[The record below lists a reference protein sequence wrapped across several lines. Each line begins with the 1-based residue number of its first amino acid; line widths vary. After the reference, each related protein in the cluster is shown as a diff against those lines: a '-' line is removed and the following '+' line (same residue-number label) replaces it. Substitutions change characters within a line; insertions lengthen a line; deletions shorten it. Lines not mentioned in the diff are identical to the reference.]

1 MKQVL
6 HDFNKGQI
14 ILADVPRPG
23 VQPNSVLVR
32 NLFSVVSPGTER
44 AVIQGRSRNVVRT
57 ALERKD
63 LVQRVMAKARRD
75 GILAAMQ
82 AVKRKLEASLPLGYS
97 CAGTAVE
104 VGSDIGD
111 IRPGDRVAC
120 AGAGFACHAEYV
132 CVPRMLCARVPDGVA
147 PDAAAFTTLG
157 AIALH
162 GVRQAEI
169 ACGETV
175 AVIGLGIMGQLVCQ
189 IVEAA
194 GGRPIGLDIAPA
206 RVEIFR
212 KLCRGSAVVAGA
224 GAEQQVIEL
233 TEGRGADRVI
243 ITAASRSNEA
253 IELAAAIARDR
264 GRIVVLG
271 GVLMQLP
278 RQPFYEKELELRLSR
293 SYGPGRYDAEYE
305 IGGVD
310 YPVAY
315 VRWTENRNMQEF
327 LRLVGNGAVRPLEL
341 VTHRYAIEDAV
352 KAYDAM
358 GNSAAPPL
366 GMVIAYPSESSERA
380 PQRVT
385 LRSRPRPKGKVGV
398 AVVGAGN
405 FARSVLLPTLAKMSD
420 VSLEA
425 VASARGVNARD
436 LATKYGCDFCTTSF
450 DEVIASDKVD
460 AVFIATPHNLHADQA
475 LKALAAGKAV
485 YLEKPLCI
493 SEEQLARLEEGVRG
507 AEACLFV
514 GFNRRFAPM
523 TVRMQEV
530 FAGRKSPVTLHYRVN
545 AGALP
550 SGNWYT
556 APEIGGG
563 RIVGEAC
570 HFVDFAKFIVGRPV
584 REVTARATAESRDD
598 VVVMLH
604 FDDGSVATISY
615 VTSGPS
621 AYPKEYVEVL
631 GADKACVIDDF
642 QRFSLCH
649 GRRKEEVAAKQD
661 KGHRAALAAFIEC
674 CQGKRE
680 RPFSL
685 ADLADTTRITFTMRD
700 GIERTPQV

>member
-1 MKQVL
+1 MTST
-6 HDFNKGQI
+6 KGQI
-14 ILADVPRPG
+14 ILADVPRP
-23 VQPNSVLVR
+23 VAQPNSVLVR

-44 AVIQGRSRNVVRT
+44 AAIQGRSRNVVQT
-57 ALERKD
+57 ALKRKD

-75 GILAAMQ
+75 GILATMQ

-104 VGSDIGD
+104 VGADIGD
-111 IRPGDRVAC
+111 IRPGDMVAC

-147 PDAAAFTTLG
+147 PEAAAFTTLG

-194 GGRPIGLDIAPA
+194 GGRCIGLDIAPA
-206 RVEIFR
+206 RVEMFR
-212 KLCRGSAVVAGA
+212 KLCRGSAVLAGA

-271 GVLMQLP
+271 DVLMQLP

-305 IGGVD
+305 IGGID
-310 YPVAY
+310 YPMAY

-327 LRLVGNGAVRPLEL
+327 LRLVGTGAVKPLEL
-341 VTHRYAIEDAV
+341 VTHRFAIDESV

-358 GNSAAPPL
+358 GDSAAPPL
-366 GMVIAYPSESSERA
+366 GMVIAYPAESSERA

-493 SEEQLARLEEGVRG
+493 SEEQLARLEEGVSWGGSMPLRG
-507 AEACLFV
+507 LQ
-514 GFNRRFAPM
+514 P
-523 TVRMQEV
+523 
-530 FAGRKSPVTLHYRVN
+530 PVC
-545 AGALP
+545 A
-550 SGNWYT
+550 
-556 APEIGGG
+556 
-563 RIVGEAC
+563 
-570 HFVDFAKFIVGRPV
+570 
-584 REVTARATAESRDD
+584 
-598 VVVMLH
+598 
-604 FDDGSVATISY
+604 DDGSDAGGVCRPEKSHHAALSRQRRRAAERQL
-615 VTSGPS
+615 VH
-621 AYPKEYVEVL
+621 
-631 GADKACVIDDF
+631 GAGDRRRPHRRRGMPLRGLRQVHRRAARAGSDGQGHGRIARRRGGDASLRRRLRRDDF
-642 QRFSLCH
+642 VRHVRAFRLSE
-649 GRRKEEVAAKQD
+649 GIRR
-661 KGHRAALAAFIEC
+661 GPRRR
-674 CQGKRE
+674 QGVRH
-680 RPFSL
+680 
-685 ADLADTTRITFTMRD
+685 
-700 GIERTPQV
+700 